1 MKRSKGEKVF
11 SVFNLIFMIVLLI
24 ITLYPF
30 LNVFVVSFSD
40 NQFVTRGL
48 VTIYPRGFNLIA
60 YKLLLGMKIVWTG
73 YINTFFLVIV
83 GTSINLLLTSMTAY
97 SLSKKDLPGRN
108 KILLFMIFTMMFS
121 GGMIPSF
128 LLIRDL
134 HLMNSL
140 WSMILPGAISAY
152 NMILMKNFFQAIPE
166 SLLESARIDG
176 LGEIGILFKI
186 VLPLSTA
193 ALATIGLFYA
203 VGHWNAFFNA
213 VMYINDR
220 NKWPLQLVLREILF
234 NSTTVVQSD
243 TDASKIPIEPL
254 KMAVIVATTFPVLLI
269 YPFVQ
274 KYFVKGVM
282 IGSVKG

>member
-48 VTIYPRGFNLIA
+48 VTIYPMGFNLIA

-73 YINTFFLVIV
+73 YINTFFLVMV

-220 NKWPLQLVLREILF
+220 NKWPLQLLLR
-234 NSTTVVQSD
+234 
-243 TDASKIPIEPL
+243 
-254 KMAVIVATTFPVLLI
+254 
-269 YPFVQ
+269 
-274 KYFVKGVM
+274 
-282 IGSVKG
+282 